1 MINDE
6 KRFQDAIRRIDT
18 ANREDPNLE
27 DEQPKELLYGQRMS
41 GQMEQFAPDA
51 SQIVRLAA
59 RAQHIC
65 RWRIPRSDYPQGRD
79 GYRKWRTDL
88 GRFHAQMAGRILSDA
103 GYEAGTVERVEALL
117 RKESLKSDPDCQ
129 LLEDVICL
137 VFLQHYLADFAAQHE
152 QEKLI
157 RILRRTWKKM
167 SQRGREAALQL
178 ELAEPVR
185 ELIEQAL
192 GTAEG
197 QSPQESN

>member
-1 MINDE
+1 MNDE

-178 ELAEPVR
+178 ELAGPVR
-185 ELIEQAL
+185 KLIEQAL

>member
-1 MINDE
+1 MNDE
-6 KRFQDAIRRIDT
+6 NRFQEAIQRIDA

-51 SQIVRLAA
+51 SQVVRLAA

-117 RKESLKSDPDCQ
+117 RKERLKSEPDCQ

-137 VFLQHYLADFAAQHE
+137 VFLQHYLEDFAAQHK
-152 QEKLI
+152 QDKLI

-178 ELAEPVR
+178 ELAGPVR